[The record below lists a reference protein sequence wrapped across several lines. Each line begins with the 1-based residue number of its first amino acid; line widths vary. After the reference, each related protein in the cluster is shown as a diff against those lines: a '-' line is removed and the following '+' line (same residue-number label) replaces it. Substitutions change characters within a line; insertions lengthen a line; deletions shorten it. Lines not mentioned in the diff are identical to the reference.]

1 MKTHAIAF
9 VACLFVSAAAVG
21 AERIQTIPP
30 ERLAN
35 YWLLHTSSAAQTP
48 VPNSGVNLDAPSCA
62 AVSYVVEK
70 DGSTS
75 RVKLERIVPQGDLGK
90 VAVGIVQSMH
100 FEAAPANAGK
110 DAVFT
115 YVVMPFNL
123 PNPRSTNVDD
133 KAQRVRVTDPCRLDD
148 FSQRK
153 PS

>member
-1 MKTHAIAF
+1 MMKTLAVAMLALVAF
-9 VACLFVSAAAVG
+9 DTLG

-35 YWLLHTSSAAQTP
+35 YWLLQSSSAAQTA

-90 VAVGIVQSMH
+90 VAVGVVQGMR
-100 FEAAPANAGK
+100 FEAAPTNLGK

-115 YVVMPFNL
+115 YVIMPFNL
-123 PNPRSTNVDD
+123 PNPRSTNADD
-133 KAQRVRVTDPCRLDD
+133 KAQRVRVTDPCKLDD
-148 FSQRK
+148 FTQRK

>member
-1 MKTHAIAF
+1 MNHRVVF
-9 VACLFVSAAAVG
+9 VALILASASAVS

-35 YWLLHTSSAAQTP
+35 YWLLQSSSAAQTA
-48 VPNSGVNLDAPSCA
+48 VPNAGVNLDAPTCA

-75 RVKLERIVPQGDLGK
+75 HVKLERVVPQGDLGK
-90 VAVGIVQSMH
+90 VALGIVQSMH
-100 FEAAPANAGK
+100 FEAAVPNAGK
-110 DAVFT
+110 DAVYT

-133 KAQRVRVTDPCRLDD
+133 KALRVRVTDPCKLTD
-148 FSQRK
+148 FSLRK

>member
-1 MKTHAIAF
+1 MNRLVFFALMLTSSSVF
-9 VACLFVSAAAVG
+9 G

-35 YWLLHTSSAAQTP
+35 YWLLQSSSAAQTA
-48 VPNSGVNLDAPSCA
+48 VPNAGVNLDAPTCA
-62 AVSYVVEK
+62 AVSYIVEK

-75 RVKLERIVPQGDLGK
+75 HVKLERIVPQGDLSK
-90 VAVGIVQSMH
+90 VALGIVQSMR
-100 FEAAPANAGK
+100 FEAAVPNAGK
-110 DAVFT
+110 EAVYT

-133 KAQRVRVTDPCRLDD
+133 KALRVRITDACKLDD